1 VAASPKETG
10 GTCPVKV
17 KTGPVCSCVRLN
29 SKIFNPFLEG
39 QVGSLLEMDM
49 FYVPFIFRL
58 TLKIRFREKITEK
71 LLEILYSCQ
80 KTSISSREA

>member
-17 KTGPVCSCVRLN
+17 KTGPACSCVRLN

-39 QVGSLLEMDM
+39 QIGSLLEMDM

-58 TLKIRFREKITEK
+58 TSKIRFREKTEK
-71 LLEILYSCQ
+71 LLKILLKSCVD
-80 KTSISSREA
+80 I